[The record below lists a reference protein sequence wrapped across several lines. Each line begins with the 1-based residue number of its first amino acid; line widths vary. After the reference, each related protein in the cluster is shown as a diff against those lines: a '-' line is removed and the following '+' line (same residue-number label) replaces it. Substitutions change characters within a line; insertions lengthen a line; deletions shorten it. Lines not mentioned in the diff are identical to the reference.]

1 MSTFVNLA
9 ADPEVMRAGNT
20 NFLTDESG
28 RTMSN
33 TTLISQFKAEAKI
46 KLKRDLINALGID
59 QENTTDIDDVV
70 ALNEQELKEAL
81 AKLQLHYLFLNFD
94 SGDASMARFRASLYL
109 NDYNEYKSRFPKL
122 MIRSLAES
130 YTVSG
135 GIKFG

>member
-1 MSTFVNLA
+1 MSTFSSLA

-33 TTLISQFKAEAKI
+33 TTLISQFKTEAKI
-46 KLKRDLINALGID
+46 KLKRDLINALLID

-70 ALNEQELKEAL
+70 DLNEQELKEAL
-81 AKLQLHYLFLNFD
+81 AKLQLHYLFLNYD

-109 NDYNEYKSRFPKL
+109 NDYNEYKARFNKL
-122 MIRSLAES
+122 MVRSIDES
-130 YTVSG
+130 YTTTAG
-135 GIKFG
+135 MKFG